1 VTKKPLALLIAS
13 LLTLT
18 GGVPLAL
25 AAPNTAATA
34 AATKQIADIAYTR
47 CTLPNGLT
55 DISEDKAL
63 VEATIRNIEKAI
75 GDFDFKKADSMF
87 LPDARWIEDGPPISA
102 NDWSGWWQNAKNA
115 GVRIEYKISDVR
127 VEIEG
132 NVAWATLIIKGT
144 FRGDTPDSQALVGTQ
159 ANPLSERQ
167 TTYVETYVMKK
178 QSGTWKLALAHTS
191 KINM

>member
-1 VTKKPLALLIAS
+1 MGLQTVFQRDTLHMTMANSLPKLIMINKSTTLRIAMLLFVVAGICS
-13 LLTLT
+13 CSNH
-18 GGVPLAL
+18 V
-25 AAPNTAATA
+25 
-34 AATKQIADIAYTR
+34 
-47 CTLPNGLT
+47 

-63 VEATIRNIEKAI
+63 VEATIRNIEKTI

-87 LPDARWIEDGPPISA
+87 LPDARWIEDGPPIRA

-178 QSGTWKLALAHTS
+178 QTGTWKLALAHTS

>member
-1 VTKKPLALLIAS
+1 MGLQTVFQRDTLHMTMANSLPKLIMINNSTTLRIAMLLFVVAGICGCS
-13 LLTLT
+13 NH
-18 GGVPLAL
+18 V
-25 AAPNTAATA
+25 
-34 AATKQIADIAYTR
+34 
-47 CTLPNGLT
+47 

-63 VEATIRNIEKAI
+63 VEATIRNIEKTI

-87 LPDARWIEDGPPISA
+87 LPDARWIEDGPPIRA

-178 QSGTWKLALAHTS
+178 QTGTWKLALAHTS